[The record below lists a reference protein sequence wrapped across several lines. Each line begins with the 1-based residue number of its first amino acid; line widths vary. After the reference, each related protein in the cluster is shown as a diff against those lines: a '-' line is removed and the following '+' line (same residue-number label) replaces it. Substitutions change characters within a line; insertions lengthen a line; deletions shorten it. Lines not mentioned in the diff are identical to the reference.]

1 MLICD
6 IFNENKGVNVKNGRR
21 KNMKFETLKT
31 GKFERFK
38 RKIPLITAISL
49 CVFGSLTFYFSHA
62 KYVFSKSVKLAEG
75 KITYKIPD
83 FQTVAMYQQAS
94 AGSSTYNEITKMP
107 TSGYHINETKSYCN
121 LNSVKDT
128 NARMYT
134 NANEEH
140 VFTGFSKGEK
150 CFIYFDKNVKPL
162 SVTEV
167 LAKYTKNT
175 SRSGSVTAKFT
186 ESTPTTVYSAADDNG
201 TSYMFAGVNPNN
213 WVKLGN
219 LYFRII
225 RFNGDGTMRLI
236 YSGEGSAQTS
246 GTGTQIGTSKF
257 NASNNDNMYVGL
269 QYTRGQVHGTSVNST
284 ILGESISTYATI
296 LYGWYNRKIKPNY
309 DGLIDTN
316 VGFCS
321 DREPSTDQS
330 TSNGNGGIGTT
341 ETYYGARA
349 RYVKGVSWQTNF
361 TPTLSCKNASDN
373 LKLPVGLITAD
384 EYFLAGGG
392 SPSSSSYYNTTFWLH
407 TGENYWTM
415 SSYSFYS
422 GYAYVF
428 GVLST
433 GYLGYW
439 NVTNIIGVRP
449 VINLKSTTTFMNNG
463 TGDPGT
469 STNPYEVIVN

>member
-246 GTGTQIGTSKF
+246 GTGTQIGTKAF
-257 NASNNDNMYVGL
+257 NENYNNNMYVGL
-269 QYTRGQVHGTSVNST
+269 QYTSGNVHGNGTNST
-284 ILGESISTYATI
+284 ILGTSTSTDLTT
-296 LYGWYNRKIKPNY
+296 LYGWYNNKVKPSYESIIESNA
-309 DGLIDTN
+309 
-316 VGFCS
+316 GFCS
-321 DREPSTDQS
+321 DRDNYTNNTGTDS
-330 TSNGNGGIGTT
+330 GGGIGTT
-341 ETYYGARA
+341 PTYYGADI
-349 RYVKGVSWQTNF
+349 RYLKEENWQTSY
-361 TPTLSCKNASDN
+361 TPVLSCKNASDN

-384 EYFLAGGG
+384 EYILAGGG
-392 SPSSSSYYNTTFWLH
+392 IYINGYDNETFWLH

-415 SSYSFYS
+415 SPNRYSSDTSWMFIVYSF
-422 GYAYVF
+422 GVF
-428 GVLST
+428 FFDHVRNT
-433 GYLGYW
+433 F
-439 NVTNIIGVRP
+439 GVRP
-449 VINLKSTTTFMNNG
+449 VINLKTTTTFSG
-463 TGDPGT
+463 GIGT
-469 STNPYEVIVN
+469 STDPYIVKV

>member
-1 MLICD
+1 M
-6 IFNENKGVNVKNGRR
+6 EGE

-31 GKFERFK
+31 GKFEHFK

-175 SRSGSVTAKFT
+175 SRSGSITAKFT

-225 RFNGDGTMRLI
+225 RFNGDGSLRLI
-236 YSGEGSAQTS
+236 YSGEGSAETS
-246 GTGTQIGTSKF
+246 GTGTQIGTKAF
-257 NASNNDNMYVGL
+257 NSTYNDNMYVGL
-269 QYTRGQVHGTSVNST
+269 QYTSGQVHGTGTNST
-284 ILGESISTYATI
+284 ILGTSTSTDLTT
-296 LYGWYNRKIKPNY
+296 LYGWYNNKVKPSY
-309 DGLIDTN
+309 ASLIDTN
-316 VGFCS
+316 AGFCS
-321 DREPSTDQS
+321 DRDNYTD
-330 TSNGNGGIGTT
+330 TNGTISGGGTGTT
-341 ETYYGARA
+341 TTFYGARI
-349 RYVKGVSWQTNF
+349 RYQKGGSWQSSY
-361 TPTLSCKNASDN
+361 TPVLSCKNTSDN

-384 EYFLAGGG
+384 EYMLAGGG
-392 SPSSSSYYNTTFWLH
+392 SFSGENSSYHNKTLWLQ
-407 TGENYWTM
+407 TGQHYWTM
-415 SSYSFYS
+415 SPQLFLGNNAHMFYVS
-422 GYAYVF
+422 LY
-428 GVLST
+428 
-433 GYLGYW
+433 GYLDFR
-439 NVTNIIGVRP
+439 VLIERVGVRP
-449 VINLKSTTTFMNNG
+449 AINLKKSTTFLGGDYDG
-463 TGDPGT
+463 TTEKPWT
-469 STNPYEVIVN
+469 VNIE